1 MAGFGQGREVARRAL
16 IALVGVTA
24 FWCGPAPAQEES
36 IPEAVRRMEQTLGEM
51 DLRLREMEQGSREVS
66 RRLREVSRRLQ
77 ALEGAVAAAGQGPVG
92 EDRRVGDRFRDCDG
106 TWCPEMVVVPAG
118 EYRMGSPSG
127 EAGRDDDEGPRHR
140 VRIAKPLAVG
150 VYEVTRR
157 QFAEFVEATDHNA
170 GNRCRTYE
178 GGSWDWRESLSWRNP
193 GFDQTDGH
201 PVVCVSWEDAQAYV
215 DWLREKTG
223 EAYRLLSE
231 SEWEYVARAGT
242 QTRYEWGDEV
252 GSERANCDGCGS
264 RWDNRQTAPVGQF
277 EANRFGLHD
286 VHGNVW
292 EWVEDCWNGSYAG
305 APADGSA
312 WRSGNCDR
320 RVLRG
325 GSWYDG
331 PRYLRAA
338 VRNRN
343 DAGYRNYFI
352 GFRIARTLD

>member
-1 MAGFGQGREVARRAL
+1 MTQGPAGMAGFGQGREVARRAL

-66 RRLREVSRRLQ
+66 RRLQ

-92 EDRRVGDRFRDCDG
+92 EDRRVGDLFRDCDG

-140 VRIAKPLAVG
+140 VEIRESFAVG
-150 VYEVTRR
+150 VYEVTRG
-157 QFAEFVEATDHNA
+157 QFAAFVGATDHDA
-170 GNRCRTYE
+170 GKSCLTYE
-178 GGSWDWRESLSWRNP
+178 GGSWEWREGRSWRNP

-215 DWLREKTG
+215 DWLGEKTG
-223 EAYRLLSE
+223 EEYRLLSE

-242 QTRYEWGDEV
+242 QTRYGWGDEV

-325 GSWYDG
+325 GSWG
-331 PRYLRAA
+331 GIPGFLRAA
-338 VRNRN
+338 NRN
-343 DAGYRNYFI
+343 GLVTGIRNGNF
-352 GFRIARTLD
+352 GFRIARTQD